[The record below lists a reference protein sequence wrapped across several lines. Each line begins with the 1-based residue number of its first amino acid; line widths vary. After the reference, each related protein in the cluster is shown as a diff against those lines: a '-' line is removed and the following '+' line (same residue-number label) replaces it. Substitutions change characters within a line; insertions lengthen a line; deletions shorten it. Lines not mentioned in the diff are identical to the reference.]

1 MIKVICVGKIKER
14 YLVEAINDY
23 IKRLSK
29 YTKLKIIEVE
39 SFEYD
44 DISRNLKEE
53 SNGIIKYI
61 DPKEHIIILDT
72 NGTELSSKEFSNK
85 IYNILSNKNITF
97 VIGGSN
103 GVDNLLKNMSNDIL
117 SFSKFTFPH
126 QLFRLVFFEQLYR
139 AFKIINNETYHK
151 WGVKCLEIVG
161 IKF

>member
-14 YLVEAINDY
+14 YLVEGINDY
-23 IKRLSK
+23 IRRLSK

-61 DPKEHIIILDT
+61 DPKEQIIILDT
-72 NGTELSSKEFSNK
+72 KGTELSSKEFSNK

-151 WGVKCLEIVG
+151 
-161 IKF
+161 